1 MGRNAQKA
9 FGPEG
14 GALGRGASCQWQLP
28 DPTNTLSARHAL
40 IAFNGIGFTITDTS
54 TNGVYINTVDTPL
67 GRGNAA
73 PLTDGDTLYMASYI
87 ISVMIENDPVE
98 KHQRLGLTGSNAVP
112 VGRVAPA
119 ESSPSLAQELPDAL
133 IRTAGPLGSDTNLQ
147 LDPLRAVGGR
157 QSSSHSPA
165 QERPQAVVPPQ
176 TRDPLLEDETRGK
189 DLGSAEPNLL
199 TGFPR
204 TAQLSNATKAQAP
217 SSHAL
222 LGKMPSTPVPSV
234 EPPFVEPSH
243 RPPLALNDGGGG
255 PSNGHPAPIIPEDL
269 DLDDLLPG
277 AALRGAPPAPP
288 QRANPSL
295 GAPSAALQVARKPR
309 APALANDFGPLRALG
324 ESAPP
329 LGERELNRLAVLK
342 QQDAQPVVGTPELD
356 DAAPIAAPLSPAAS
370 PLNPDELQEFWSALG
385 LDPDLVP
392 LARRRDVFAELG
404 RALAEMA
411 HGLHSI
417 LAAWAMAKKE
427 FQIEPRRIR
436 AGNNNV
442 FKFMKSG
449 HGALREALEKHH
461 GFLPLSRSVR
471 EGFDDIK
478 AHEVA
483 AIAAMRNAVSNVLT
497 HMSPQRIESD
507 GANSGLF
514 GAHIRKAKLWDRFV
528 ELHASM
534 VNDIDQTAR
543 SYIAE
548 EFARS
553 YESQLSVLGQA
564 EKKTK

>member
-1 MGRNAQKA
+1 M
-9 FGPEG
+9 EG
-14 GALGRGASCQWQLP
+14 GSLGRGQSCQWQLP

-119 ESSPSLAQELPDAL
+119 KSSPSLAQKLPDAL

-147 LDPLRAVGGR
+147 LDPLLAAGGR
-157 QSSSHSPA
+157 QASSYSPA
-165 QERPQAVVPPQ
+165 QQRPQAAVPPQ
-176 TRDPLLEDETRGK
+176 TRDPLLEDEALGK
-189 DLGSAEPNLL
+189 EEVSAEPNLL
-199 TGFPR
+199 TDFPR
-204 TAQLSNATKAQAP
+204 TARLSNATNAKAP

-222 LGKMPSTPVPSV
+222 FGKMPSIPVPSV
-234 EPPFVEPSH
+234 APPFVEPSH
-243 RPPLALNDGGGG
+243 RPPLALNDGSDG
-255 PSNGHPAPIIPEDL
+255 PPNGHPAPLIPEDL
-269 DLDDLLPG
+269 DLSDLLPG
-277 AALRGAPPAPP
+277 AASRRAPPVPP

-295 GAPSAALQVARKPR
+295 GAPRAALQLARKPR
-309 APALANDFGPLRALG
+309 APALANDLG
-324 ESAPP
+324 SLCAPGVSAPP
-329 LGERELNRLAVLK
+329 PGERELIRLAILRRR
-342 QQDAQPVVGTPELD
+342 DAQPVIGAPELD
-356 DAAPIAAPLSPAAS
+356 KAAPIAAPLSPAAS
-370 PLNPDELQEFWSALG
+370 TLDKDELQEFWSALG

-392 LARRRDVFAELG
+392 LARRREVFAELG

-411 HGLHSI
+411 QGLHSI

-427 FQIEPRRIR
+427 FQIDPRRIR
-436 AGNNNV
+436 AGSNV

-461 GFLPLSRSVR
+461 GFLPLSQAVR

-478 AHEVA
+478 AHELA
-483 AIAAMRNAVSNVLT
+483 AIAAMRNAVGNVLT

-514 GAHIRKAKLWDRFV
+514 GARIRKAKLWDRFV

-534 VNDIDQTAR
+534 VNDIDQIAR

-553 YESQLSVLGQA
+553 YESQLSVPGQA
-564 EKKTK
+564 AKKTK